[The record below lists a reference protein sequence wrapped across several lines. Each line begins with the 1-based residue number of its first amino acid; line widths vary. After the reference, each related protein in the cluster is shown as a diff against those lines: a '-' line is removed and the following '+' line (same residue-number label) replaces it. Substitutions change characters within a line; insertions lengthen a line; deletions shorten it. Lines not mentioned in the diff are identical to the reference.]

1 MQANYGYGVSRAS
14 IQQVLDS
21 TPQTPQ
27 FAATRD
33 ALQQLI
39 IGDTVRAEPFTYNI
53 VYRAA
58 AGGNAIAAAALNQ
71 IGSFTV
77 QADAD
82 FLILAQSYDVN
93 TANASTTFNTRPQ
106 PNLSVVLT
114 NTGANY
120 AYMDQAMPVPNI
132 FGLGWDTFELPEA
145 IFLAAKATMQS
156 NVSNFDPATAFNLVL
171 SFHGVKLFKS

>member
-1 MQANYGYGVSRAS
+1 MQANYGYGVSRQS

-21 TPQTPQ
+21 TPQTPGFQ
-27 FAATRD
+27 ATRD

-39 IGDTVRAEPFTYNI
+39 VGDTVRAEPFTYNI

-58 AGGNAIAAAALNQ
+58 AAGNAIAAAAVNQ
-71 IGSFTV
+71 IASFTV

-93 TANASTTFNTRPQ
+93 TGNASVTFNTRSI

-120 AYMDQAMPVPNI
+120 AYMDQAMPVPDI
-132 FGLGWDTFELPEA
+132 FGYGWDTFELPEA
-145 IFLAAKATMQS
+145 VFLAAKSTLQA
-156 NVSNFDPATAFNLVL
+156 NVTNFDPATAFNLIL